1 MGKGGDRKRGVVE
14 VHTFIFVVEVMLV
27 MIEVGTYI

>member
-1 MGKGGDRKRGVVE
+1 MVKGRDRKRVAKD
-14 VHTFIFVVEVMLV
+14 VHIFIFVVEVMLV